1 MFESYPDIIKIEELC
16 RMLNISKNT
25 AYELIRSGQVPARR
39 IGRIYRIRKID
50 VINFMEAS

>member
-1 MFESYPDIIKIEELC
+1 MFESYSEIIKIEELC
-16 RMLNISKNT
+16 RMLKISKNT

-50 VINFMEAS
+50 VINFMAAP

>member
-1 MFESYPDIIKIEELC
+1 MFESYSEIIKIEELC
-16 RMLNISKNT
+16 RMLKISKNT
-25 AYELIRSGQVPARR
+25 AYELIRSGQMPARR